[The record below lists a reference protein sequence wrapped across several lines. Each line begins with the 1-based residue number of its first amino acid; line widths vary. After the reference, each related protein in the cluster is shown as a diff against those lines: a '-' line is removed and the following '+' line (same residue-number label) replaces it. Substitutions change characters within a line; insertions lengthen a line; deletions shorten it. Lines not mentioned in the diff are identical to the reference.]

1 MRTCTR
7 CGELKLDDEFY
18 KTGRAGKRH
27 GACKPCFRRVKTITK
42 FGLTEEQYVEMHD
55 RQDHCCAICGSKE
68 HGGRSAVT
76 SFMID
81 HCHETNTVRGLL
93 CHSCNIMLGHA
104 KDDSAR
110 LRRAADYLDYHNS
123 KLL

>member
-7 CGELKLDDEFY
+7 CKQSKPDDDFY

-27 GACKPCFRRVKTITK
+27 GACKPCFRRLKTISK
-42 FGLTEEQYVEMHD
+42 FGLTEEQYAEMHD
-55 RQDHCCAICGSKE
+55 SQNHRCAICFTEE

-81 HCHETNTVRGLL
+81 HCHETSKVRGLL
-93 CHSCNIMLGHA
+93 CHSCNLMLGHA

-110 LRRAADYLDYHNS
+110 LRRAADYIEHHES
-123 KLL
+123 TR